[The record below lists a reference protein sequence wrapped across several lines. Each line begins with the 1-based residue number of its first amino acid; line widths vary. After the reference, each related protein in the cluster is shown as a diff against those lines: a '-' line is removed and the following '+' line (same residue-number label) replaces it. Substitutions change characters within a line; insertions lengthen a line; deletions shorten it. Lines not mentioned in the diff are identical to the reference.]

1 MDSASIFDLL
11 KTRTALFDGAMGTE
25 LMKRGL
31 PQGVCPEE
39 WNVARPDV
47 LKEIHR
53 SYFDAGADAVST
65 NSFGANRIKLASY
78 GLESR
83 CRELNG
89 AAAELAGAVRPPG
102 RFVIGDVG
110 PTGKFLKPQG
120 EFEESE
126 FEAAFADQA
135 AALDSGSVDFFLI
148 ETIFDL
154 REALCAVRGI
164 RSASALPVFVSMT
177 FNRTRRGFFTLMGD
191 SVRRCVEA
199 FEALGVPVIGTNC
212 TLTSSDLADCVREMR
227 ALTTKPLIAQPNA
240 GKPEVGAGDAV
251 VYSQAVE
258 DFAQDV
264 PKLVASGARIVGG
277 CCGTNPEFIRQA
289 AAALKTA

>member
-1 MDSASIFDLL
+1 VDSASIFDLL
-11 KTRTALFDGAMGTE
+11 ATRPVLFDGAMGTE

-39 WNVARPDV
+39 WNVARPDA

-53 SYFDAGADAVST
+53 SYFDAGSDAVST

-83 CRELNG
+83 CRELNR

-135 AALDSGSVDFFLI
+135 AALDAGSVDFFLV
-148 ETIFDL
+148 ETMFDL

-164 RSASALPVFVSMT
+164 RGASALPVFVSMT

-251 VYSQAVE
+251 VYSQPAA
-258 DFAQDV
+258 DFARDV

-277 CCGTNPEFIRQA
+277 CCGTDPEFIRQA